1 MCVVLA
7 HRLFESLTAARPPH
21 TGTSFHAEGPGAG
34 AVEPGA
40 GGTKLIVDIK
50 KEAAKGANQK
60 VLKALAG
67 NLVQVGVKG
76 KGVVD

>member
-1 MCVVLA
+1 MQRDLE
-7 HRLFESLTAARPPH
+7 RELWNLGRE
-21 TGTSFHAEGPGAG
+21 E
-34 AVEPGA
+34 
-40 GGTKLIVDIK
+40 TKLIADIK